1 MKNRSSLFRQI
12 SEQLMR
18 GEHFANYMSLITEE
32 PGYDILSYELES
44 ASNWIHRIDHQSESQ
59 YLEEGPDIVRLLKNC
74 ADATRDSGYDFLAAD
89 FEKLA
94 DDAARLRTEFAA
106 LEGQAQ

>member
-18 GEHFANYMSLITEE
+18 GEHFANYMSLISDE
-32 PGYDILSYELES
+32 PVYDILSYELES
-44 ASNWIHRIDHQSESQ
+44 ASNWIHRIDQQSEPQ
-59 YLEEGPDIVRLLKNC
+59 YLEEGPDIVRLLKSC
-74 ADATRDSGYDFLAAD
+74 ADVTRDCRYDFLAAD

-94 DDAARLRTEFAA
+94 DDANQLISEFEA